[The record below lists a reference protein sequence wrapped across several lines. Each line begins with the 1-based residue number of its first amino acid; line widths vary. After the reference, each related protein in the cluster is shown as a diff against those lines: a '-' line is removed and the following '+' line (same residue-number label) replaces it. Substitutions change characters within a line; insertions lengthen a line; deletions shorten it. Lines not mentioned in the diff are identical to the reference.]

1 MEKQLPGRVLEALY
15 NLGLADPEI
24 PVVATPLIGGVA
36 SDIWRVSQGNC
47 IYCVKQALSRLKV
60 AQSWEVPVERNA
72 YEVAWFREVARL
84 CPDAV
89 PRVLGHDIDA
99 GVFVM
104 DYLEP
109 ELFPN
114 WKQQLMSGRVNS
126 DTAMR
131 VADTLVHIHAGT
143 AGDRDIA
150 NRFPEDDLFHA
161 IRLEPYFLATAKA
174 QPALLPVLTRLVDS
188 VLDNKKALIHGDVS
202 PKNILVG
209 SRGPVILDAECA
221 WYGDPAFDIAF
232 LLNHLLLKSIYNPAF
247 ADLYRQCFDVM
258 TLQYLSGVDWESVSD
273 LQARVAAMLPAL
285 FLARVDGKSPVEY
298 LPGDQQQALVRTIA
312 LPLII
317 EPLKTIEAVGD
328 YCFSAQAKRNV

>member
-114 WKQQLMSGRVNS
+114 WKQQLMCQ
-126 DTAMR
+126 
-131 VADTLVHIHAGT
+131 I
-143 AGDRDIA
+143 
-150 NRFPEDDLFHA
+150 
-161 IRLEPYFLATAKA
+161 K
-174 QPALLPVLTRLVDS
+174 
-188 VLDNKKALIHGDVS
+188 
-202 PKNILVG
+202 
-209 SRGPVILDAECA
+209 
-221 WYGDPAFDIAF
+221 
-232 LLNHLLLKSIYNPAF
+232 
-247 ADLYRQCFDVM
+247 
-258 TLQYLSGVDWESVSD
+258 
-273 LQARVAAMLPAL
+273 
-285 FLARVDGKSPVEY
+285 
-298 LPGDQQQALVRTIA
+298 
-312 LPLII
+312 
-317 EPLKTIEAVGD
+317 
-328 YCFSAQAKRNV
+328 